1 MKMGFFT
8 AVVGEFAMSTL
19 TLLSPQDFFRTQ
31 VCNASKSLQ
40 IELSHEIEYYLVNL
54 LCEFI
59 NPSQLAIDSE
69 NVLDTPL
76 ALLMKKALESSP
88 DNQIKVL
95 KRLGDTSLYMSGY
108 FQDCFKR
115 KAVDVSYYID
125 MGSTAYGHTAQLM
138 RSYKNDSHFSKIYAT
153 LSQEFRN
160 LVALITEIA
169 ETLLVSRNDDLLDTY
184 IKWQNTQSV
193 KLRKILEEKGVSP
206 VLFSTKLSS

>member
-1 MKMGFFT
+1 
-8 AVVGEFAMSTL
+8 MSTL

-31 VCNASKSLQ
+31 VCAASKSLQ
-40 IELSHEIEYYLVNL
+40 LELSNDIEFYLVNL

-59 NPSQLAIDSE
+59 NPSHLALDNE

-76 ALLMKKALESSP
+76 ALILKKALESSP
-88 DNQIKVL
+88 DNQIKVM
-95 KRLGDTSLYMSGY
+95 KRLGDTSLYVSGY

-115 KAVDVSYYID
+115 KAVDVNYYID
-125 MGSTAYGHTAQLM
+125 MGSNAYGHIAQLM
-138 RSYKNDSHFSKIYAT
+138 RSYKSDSHFSKIYTT
-153 LSQEFRN
+153 LSLEFRN

-193 KLRKILEEKGVSP
+193 KLRKVLEDRGVVP
-206 VLFSTKLSS
+206 VLFSNKLSS

>member
-1 MKMGFFT
+1 
-8 AVVGEFAMSTL
+8 MSNL

-31 VCNASKSLQ
+31 VCAASKSLQ
-40 IELSHEIEYYLVNL
+40 IDLDSDIEFYLVNL

-69 NVLDTPL
+69 SVLDTPL
-76 ALLMKKALESSP
+76 ALILKKALESSP
-88 DNQIKVL
+88 DNQIKVM
-95 KRLGDTSLYMSGY
+95 KRLGDTSLYVSGY

-125 MGSTAYGHTAQLM
+125 MGSNAYGHTAQLM
-138 RSYKNDSHFSKIYAT
+138 RSYKGDSHFSKIYTT
-153 LSQEFRN
+153 LSQEFRT

-193 KLRKILEEKGVSP
+193 KLRKALEDRGVQP
-206 VLFSTKLSS
+206 VLFSSKLSS

>member
-1 MKMGFFT
+1 
-8 AVVGEFAMSTL
+8 MSTL

-31 VCNASKSLQ
+31 VSDAAKALELELDQ
-40 IELSHEIEYYLVNL
+40 DIEFYLVNL

-59 NPSQLAIDSE
+59 DPSRLAIDSE

-76 ALLMKKALESSP
+76 AILMKKALESSP
-88 DNQIKVL
+88 DHQIKVL
-95 KRLGDTSLYMSGY
+95 KRLGDTSLYVSGY

-125 MGSTAYGHTAQLM
+125 MGSVAYGHTAHLM
-138 RSYKNDSHFSKIYAT
+138 KSYRNDSHFSRMYAT
-153 LSQEFRN
+153 LAQEFKT
-160 LVALITEIA
+160 LVALITEVA

-193 KLRKILEEKGVSP
+193 KLRKILEERGLQP
-206 VLFSTKLSS
+206 VHFNPKICS